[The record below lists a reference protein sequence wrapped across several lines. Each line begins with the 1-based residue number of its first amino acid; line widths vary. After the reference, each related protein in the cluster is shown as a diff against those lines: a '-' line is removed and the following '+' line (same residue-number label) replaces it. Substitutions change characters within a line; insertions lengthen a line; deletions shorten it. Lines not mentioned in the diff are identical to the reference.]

1 MSYDLIVIGSG
12 PGGYTGAIRASQLGL
27 KTAIIEK
34 YSALGGTCLN
44 VGCIPSKALLD
55 SSEHYHFAKEEIS
68 THGVKVKSVSLDL
81 PTMMNRKTK
90 VVKELTGGIQYL
102 MKKNKIDRFEGIGSF
117 VDSYKIQIQKT
128 DGSQEV
134 IEGKHIMLAAG
145 SKPNTL
151 PSIDFDGKKII
162 SSTEALA
169 LKEVPKKLLIVGG
182 GYIGLEMASVW
193 SRLGSEV
200 FVVEYADRL
209 CSAMDQELSK
219 QLLKILQKQNI
230 HFLLES
236 AVQKVQVHKKNV
248 ELFYKDKS
256 NAEHSLKGDYVL
268 LAVGRRPYADLLNL
282 EKVNISTDEKGFVP
296 VDNHWRVS
304 GHSHIFAIGDL
315 IGGIMLAHKA
325 EEEGVAVAETIAGQA
340 GHVNYDTLPSVIYTW
355 PEVAS
360 VGKTEEQLKTEGI
373 NYKVGKFPFIA
384 NGRAKALGSTDGF
397 VKILTDAGTDQVLGV
412 HILGPRASDMIAEA
426 VVAMEFGSS
435 GEDIARSFHAHP
447 TLSEVMREAALNVD
461 KRARQI

>member
-12 PGGYTGAIRASQLGL
+12 PGGYTGAIRAGQLGL
-27 KTAIIEK
+27 KTAIVEK
-34 YSALGGTCLN
+34 YPTLGGTCLN

-68 THGVKVKSVSLDL
+68 LHGVKVKSVSLDL

-90 VVKELTGGIQYL
+90 LVKELTGGIQYL
-102 MKKNKIDRFEGIGSF
+102 MKKNKIDCFEGVGSF
-117 VDSYKIQIQKT
+117 VEPHKIQVQKT

-134 IEGKHIMLAAG
+134 IEGKNIMLAAG
-145 SKPNTL
+145 SKPNAL
-151 PSIDFDGKKII
+151 PGIDFDGQRVI
-162 SSTEALA
+162 SSTEALT
-169 LKEVPKKLLIVGG
+169 LKTVPKKLLIVGG

-200 FVVEYADRL
+200 FVVEYANRL
-209 CSAMDQELSK
+209 CPAMDQELSK
-219 QLLKILQKQNI
+219 QLLKVLQKQNI

-236 AVQKVQVHKKNV
+236 AVQKVEVHKKDV

-256 NAEHSLKGDYVL
+256 NKENSLKGDHVL

-282 EKVNISTDEKGFVP
+282 EKVNIATDEKGFVS
-296 VDNHWRVS
+296 VDKHWRVS

-315 IGGIMLAHKA
+315 IGGVMLAHKA
-325 EEEGVAVAETIAGQA
+325 EEEGVAVAETIAGQV

-360 VGKTEEQLKTEGI
+360 VGKTEEQLKSEGV
-373 NYKVGKFPFIA
+373 NYKSGKFPFTA

-397 VKILTDAGTDQVLGV
+397 VKILAEAETDQILGV

-435 GEDIARSFHAHP
+435 SEDIARSFHAHP
-447 TLSEVMREAALNVD
+447 TLSEVMREAALNTD